1 MKMATSYEEDR
12 QLTFDSYCKK
22 ILKNEAINIQREY
35 QRLNEIQ
42 TSFSDLSTQQLAKL
56 SVYDEYSTDYSS
68 FKVLEY
74 DIAVKD
80 ELLAEA
86 LQELPEKKR
95 DIVLLS
101 YFLDYSDV
109 EIAELLHLLQR
120 TVGYHRTTA
129 LEKLKTRLEKDK
141 NGKKTHST

>member
-1 MKMATSYEEDR
+1 MKSATSYEEDR
-12 QLTFDSYCKK
+12 QLTFDCYCKK
-22 ILKNEAINIQREY
+22 ILKNEAINIQKEY
-35 QRLNEIQ
+35 QRLNAVQ
-42 TSFSDLSTQQLAKL
+42 TSFSDLSAEQLALL
-56 SVYDEYSTDYSS
+56 SVSDEYSTDYSN

-129 LEKLKTRLEKDK
+129 LEKLKKRLEENKH
-141 NGKKTHST
+141 GKK

>member
-1 MKMATSYEEDR
+1 MKSATSYEEDR
-12 QLTFDSYCKK
+12 QLTFDCYCKK
-22 ILKNEAINIQREY
+22 FLKNEAINIQKEY
-35 QRLNEIQ
+35 QRLNAVQ
-42 TSFSDLSTQQLAKL
+42 TSFSELTAQQLAKL
-56 SVYDEYSTDYSS
+56 SVYDEYSSDYSN

-74 DIAVKD
+74 DIAVKN
-80 ELLAEA
+80 ELLAEV
-86 LQELPEKKR
+86 LQELPERKR

-129 LEKLKTRLEKDK
+129 LERMKKRLEENKH
-141 NGKKTHST
+141 GKK

>member
-1 MKMATSYEEDR
+1 MKSATSYEEDR
-12 QLTFDSYCKK
+12 QLTFDCYCKT
-22 ILKNEAINIQREY
+22 ILKNEAINIQKEY
-35 QRLNEIQ
+35 QRLNAVQ
-42 TSFSDLSTQQLAKL
+42 TSFSELTAPQLAKL
-56 SVYDEYSTDYSS
+56 SVYDEYSSDYSN

-74 DIAVKD
+74 DIAVKN

-86 LQELPEKKR
+86 LQELPERKR

-129 LEKLKTRLEKDK
+129 LERMKKRLEENKH
-141 NGKKTHST
+141 GKK

>member
-1 MKMATSYEEDR
+1 MKSATSYEEDR
-12 QLTFDSYCKK
+12 QLTFDCYCKK
-22 ILKNEAINIQREY
+22 ILKNEAINIQKEY
-35 QRLNEIQ
+35 QRLNAVQ
-42 TSFSDLSTQQLAKL
+42 TSFSELTAQQLAKL
-56 SVYDEYSTDYSS
+56 SVYDEYSSDYSN

-74 DIAVKD
+74 DIAVKN

-86 LQELPEKKR
+86 LQELPERKR

-129 LEKLKTRLEKDK
+129 LERMKKRLEENKH
-141 NGKKTHST
+141 GKK

>member
-1 MKMATSYEEDR
+1 MKSATSYEEDR
-12 QLTFDSYCKK
+12 QLTFDCYCKK
-22 ILKNEAINIQREY
+22 ILKNEAINIQKEY
-35 QRLNEIQ
+35 QRLNAVQ
-42 TSFSDLSTQQLAKL
+42 TSFLELTAQQLAKL
-56 SVYDEYSTDYSS
+56 SVYDEYSSDYSN

-74 DIAVKD
+74 DIAVKN

-86 LQELPEKKR
+86 LQELPERKR

-129 LEKLKTRLEKDK
+129 LERMKKRLEENKH
-141 NGKKTHST
+141 GKK

>member
-1 MKMATSYEEDR
+1 MKSATSYEDDR
-12 QLTFDSYCKK
+12 QLTFDCYCKK

-35 QRLNEIQ
+35 QRLNAKQ
-42 TSFSDLSTQQLAKL
+42 TSFSDLTAEQLAVL
-56 SVYDEYSTDYSS
+56 SVYDVYSTDYSS

-129 LEKLKTRLEKDK
+129 LEKLRKRLEENKHDK
-141 NGKKTHST
+141 K

>member
-1 MKMATSYEEDR
+1 MKSATSYEEDR
-12 QLTFDSYCKK
+12 QLTFDCYCKK
-22 ILKNEAINIQREY
+22 ILKNEAINIQKEY
-35 QRLNEIQ
+35 QRLNAVQ
-42 TSFSDLSTQQLAKL
+42 TSFSELTAQQLAKL
-56 SVYDEYSTDYSS
+56 SVYDEYSSDYSN

-74 DIAVKD
+74 DIAVKN

-86 LQELPEKKR
+86 LQKLPERKR

-129 LEKLKTRLEKDK
+129 LERMKKRLEENKH
-141 NGKKTHST
+141 GKK

>member
-1 MKMATSYEEDR
+1 MKSATSYEEDR
-12 QLTFDSYCKK
+12 QLTFDCYCKK
-22 ILKNEAINIQREY
+22 ILKNEAINIQKEY
-35 QRLNEIQ
+35 QRLNAVQ
-42 TSFSDLSTQQLAKL
+42 TSFSELTAQQLAKL
-56 SVYDEYSTDYSS
+56 SVYDEYSSDYSN

-74 DIAVKD
+74 DIAVKN

-86 LQELPEKKR
+86 LQELPERKR

-129 LEKLKTRLEKDK
+129 LEKMKKRLEENKH
-141 NGKKTHST
+141 GKK

>member
-1 MKMATSYEEDR
+1 MKSATSYEEDR
-12 QLTFDSYCKK
+12 QLTFDCYCKT
-22 ILKNEAINIQREY
+22 ILKNEALNIQKEY
-35 QRLNEIQ
+35 QRLNAVQ
-42 TSFSDLSTQQLAKL
+42 TSFSELTAPQLAKL
-56 SVYDEYSTDYSS
+56 SVYDEYSSDYSN

-74 DIAVKD
+74 DIAVKN

-86 LQELPEKKR
+86 LQELPERKR

-129 LEKLKTRLEKDK
+129 LERMKKRLEENKH
-141 NGKKTHST
+141 GKK

>member
-1 MKMATSYEEDR
+1 MKSATSYEEDR
-12 QLTFDSYCKK
+12 QLTFDCYCKK
-22 ILKNEAINIQREY
+22 ILKNEAINIQKEY
-35 QRLNEIQ
+35 QRLNAVQ
-42 TSFSDLSTQQLAKL
+42 TSFSELTVQQLAKL
-56 SVYDEYSTDYSS
+56 SVYDEYSSDYSN

-74 DIAVKD
+74 DIAVKN

-86 LQELPEKKR
+86 LQELPERKR

-129 LEKLKTRLEKDK
+129 LERMKKRLEENKH
-141 NGKKTHST
+141 GKK

>member
-1 MKMATSYEEDR
+1 MKSATSYEEDR
-12 QLTFDSYCKK
+12 QLTFDCYCKK
-22 ILKNEAINIQREY
+22 ILKNEAINIQKEY
-35 QRLNEIQ
+35 QRLNAVQ
-42 TSFSDLSTQQLAKL
+42 TSFSELTAQQLAKL
-56 SVYDEYSTDYSS
+56 SVYDEYSSDYSN

-74 DIAVKD
+74 DIAVKN

-86 LQELPEKKR
+86 LQELPERKR

-129 LEKLKTRLEKDK
+129 LERMKKRLEE
-141 NGKKTHST
+141 NNHGKK